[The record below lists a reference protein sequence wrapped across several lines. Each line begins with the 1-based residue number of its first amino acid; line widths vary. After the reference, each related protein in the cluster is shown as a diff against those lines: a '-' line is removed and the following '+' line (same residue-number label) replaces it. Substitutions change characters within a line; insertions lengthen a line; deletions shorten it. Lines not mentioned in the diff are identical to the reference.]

1 MKKVCVFVICLLSF
15 MAVVLMATWD
25 IGYAAEKADKSTKDV
40 LAKVGNKVITKQDMK
55 AVIAAMPPEYQ
66 ISLQSNEQQQQE
78 LLNMLIDT
86 QLFAMEAKA
95 KKIDKE
101 KAIVQ
106 RIDGIVTS
114 LLAQEY
120 MKRKFSSIGKVTNK
134 EIESYYNTHKSEFID
149 PSMVKAQH
157 ILVKVDVET
166 ATPKEIAVAEAKAAS
181 IKKELEGGADFS
193 KLAEKYS
200 DDPGSKSRG
209 GDLGFFTKEQMVPEF
224 SKAAFS
230 LKKGEISQ
238 PVKTPFGFHIIKV
251 TDIQEEKQM
260 DLKESTPSIQSLLE
274 KQRRKDVMENE
285 IERLK
290 KKYKVSIT
298 TIK

>member
-1 MKKVCVFVICLLSF
+1 MKKSVFPVICLLSF
-15 MAVVLMATWD
+15 MVVVLMATWD

-40 LAKVGNKVITKQDMK
+40 LAKVGNKVITKQDME

-66 ISLQSNEQQQQE
+66 ISLQSNEQQQE

-106 RIDGIVTS
+106 RIDGMVTS

-230 LKKGEISQ
+230 MKKGEISQ

-251 TDIQEEKQM
+251 TDIQEDKQM

-274 KQRRKDVMENE
+274 KQRGKDVMEKE
-285 IERLK
+285 LDRLK

-298 TIK
+298 KVK

>member
-1 MKKVCVFVICLLSF
+1 M
-15 MAVVLMATWD
+15 
-25 IGYAAEKADKSTKDV
+25 
-40 LAKVGNKVITKQDMK
+40 
-55 AVIAAMPPEYQ
+55 
-66 ISLQSNEQQQQE
+66 
-78 LLNMLIDT
+78 
-86 QLFAMEAKA
+86 
-95 KKIDKE
+95 
-101 KAIVQ
+101 
-106 RIDGIVTS
+106 VTS

-120 MKRKFSSIGKVTNK
+120 MKRKFSSIEKVTNK
-134 EIESYYNTHKSEFID
+134 EVESYYNTHKSEFIN

-157 ILVKVDVET
+157 ILVKVDAKT
-166 ATPKEIAVAEAKAAS
+166 ATPAEIAVAEAKAAS

-193 KLAEKYS
+193 KLAEKHS

-238 PVKTPFGFHIIKV
+238 PVKSTFGFHIIKV
-251 TDIQEEKQM
+251 TDIREEKQM
-260 DLKESTPSIQSLLE
+260 SLEESAPSIQALLE
-274 KQRRKDVMENE
+274 KQRRKDVIEKE

-298 TIK
+298 RAK